1 MKTPR
6 PSSAS
11 YAAIAATLIML
22 PALSACST
30 VSGVKGHEGG
40 TSSERTARAIEPSDP
55 LARPTQIGWNSA
67 RATRCGF
74 IFNPTQLRSNYLAA
88 ERTAG
93 RTPAEMRKIERAY
106 DYTHESV
113 TGIVNDNP
121 SYCNKERTDA
131 IRVDLNRYLSGDY
144 RAKARMPR

>member
-6 PSSAS
+6 PSTAS

-30 VSGVKGHEGG
+30 VSGVNRPED
-40 TSSERTARAIEPSDP
+40 SDP
-55 LARPTQIGWNSA
+55 FARPTQVGWNSA

-88 ERTAG
+88 ERAAG
-93 RTPAEMRKIERAY
+93 RTPAEMREIERAY